1 VKRTRWLSGEVEEH
15 RDGEAERQVEE
26 KKEEVKQSKRKSKNK
41 EEAGKIYKE
50 GKNPL

>member
-1 VKRTRWLSGEVEEH
+1 VEEH

>member
-1 VKRTRWLSGEVEEH
+1 MEEH